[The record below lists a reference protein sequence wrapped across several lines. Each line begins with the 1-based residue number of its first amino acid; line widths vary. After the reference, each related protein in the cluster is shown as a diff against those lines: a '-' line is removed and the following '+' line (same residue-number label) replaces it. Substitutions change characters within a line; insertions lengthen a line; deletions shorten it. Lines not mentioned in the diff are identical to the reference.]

1 MSRKFDYFC
10 KIFDV
15 IIYRTFSQTNSQNS
29 VEDPDIVMAINESLS
44 PQFTTLN
51 ETIIDVTNEN
61 GSEKLQYNEKD
72 DEERFKYPLKLLE
85 RILANKSKNTE
96 LEIEV
101 ARLKE
106 ICRKKKQQYRLKIAT
121 VSEETI
127 EIS

>member
-1 MSRKFDYFC
+1 MSCKFDYFC
-10 KIFDV
+10 KISDV
-15 IIYRTFSQTNSQNS
+15 IIYRTFFQTHSQISE
-29 VEDPDIVMAINESLS
+29 EDPDIVMAINESLS
-44 PQFTTLN
+44 PQFTTLA
-51 ETIIDVTNEN
+51 ETTNDVTNQN

-85 RILANKSKNTE
+85 RILANRSKNAE

-106 ICRKKKQQYRLKIAT
+106 IYRKKKQQYRLKIAT

>member
-1 MSRKFDYFC
+1 M
-10 KIFDV
+10 
-15 IIYRTFSQTNSQNS
+15 
-29 VEDPDIVMAINESLS
+29 EDADIVMAINESLS

-51 ETIIDVTNEN
+51 DTIIDVTNEN

-85 RILANKSKNTE
+85 RILANRSNNAE

-106 ICRKKKQQYRLKIAT
+106 ICRKKKQQYRLKIAK